1 MTALARPDTPGADVT
16 GRSGADA
23 GFAPAVSAGWSGVFA
38 GGDFGA
44 PTSWLTAADWSARLS
59 GRDSLVFGAGSPGA
73 GARSGGGET
82 DALAR
87 AAVGGLGV
95 VGAGAVDV

>member
-1 MTALARPDTPGADVT
+1 VTALARPDTPGADVT

-23 GFAPAVSAGWSGVFA
+23 GFSPAVSAGWSGVFA
-38 GGDFGA
+38 GDDVGA
-44 PTSWLTAADWSARLS
+44 PTTADWSARLS
-59 GRDSLVFGAGSPGA
+59 GRDLLVFGAGSPGV

-95 VGAGAVDV
+95 VGAGAADL